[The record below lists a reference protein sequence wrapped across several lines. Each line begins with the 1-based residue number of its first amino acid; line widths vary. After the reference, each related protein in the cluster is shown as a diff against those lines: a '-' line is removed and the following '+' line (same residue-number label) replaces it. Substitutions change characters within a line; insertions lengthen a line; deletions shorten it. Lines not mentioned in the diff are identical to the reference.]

1 MRKSLQKA
9 FQPLE
14 IGLGLEMEAI
24 FFSMQGPSSKASGL
38 RIEFQARE
46 SISPL
51 CVAQQ
56 IQIQPERVGSSP

>member
-1 MRKSLQKA
+1 
-9 FQPLE
+9 
-14 IGLGLEMEAI
+14 
-24 FFSMQGPSSKASGL
+24 MQGPSSKASGL

-56 IQIQPERVGSSP
+56 IQIQPEREALPGLLVFMSDSKENQQINVIPDPIDDR